1 MAIAKIHCNCV
12 YMHNT
17 VHAIYAVS
25 CISTISIWQKCSEN
39 WESYLL
45 FSCPHES
52 ISSDGSID
60 TGYDDVDQSDIL
72 DLI

>member
-1 MAIAKIHCNCV
+1 MCKLSESW
-12 YMHNT
+12 NT
-17 VHAIYAVS
+17 
-25 CISTISIWQKCSEN
+25 
-39 WESYLL
+39 YLL

-72 DLI
+72 DLIWKTQQRHTLVRLFPAFHDQY